1 MMRKTTRNGADVFL
15 NLQVLRVMREIED
28 ASEFA
33 TAAAATVAAATELV
47 AEGVPGAHVAGG
59 GGGFTWA

>member
-1 MMRKTTRNGADVFL
+1 M
-15 NLQVLRVMREIED
+15 QVLRVMREIED

-33 TAAAATVAAATELV
+33 TTAAATVAAATELV

>member
-1 MMRKTTRNGADVFL
+1 
-15 NLQVLRVMREIED
+15 LQVLRVMREIED

-33 TAAAATVAAATELV
+33 TAAATVAAATELV